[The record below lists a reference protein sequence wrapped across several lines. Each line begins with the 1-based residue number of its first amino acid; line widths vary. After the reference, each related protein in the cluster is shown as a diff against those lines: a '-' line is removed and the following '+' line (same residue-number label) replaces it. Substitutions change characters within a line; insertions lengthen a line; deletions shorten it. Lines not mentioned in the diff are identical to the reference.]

1 MYLFVDTETTG
12 LPDDFNSLRSY
23 RDVRLVQIAWIIY
36 DSTGRKLSKR
46 DFIVK
51 PDGFEIPESST
62 KIHKISNSFAI
73 SCGKSLTKVLIEFN
87 NALRSCT
94 HIVAHNLNFDYNVL
108 LSEFNRVNVKT
119 TIQNLTKI
127 CTKESTTDY
136 CAIVTS
142 RGYKWP
148 TLSELY
154 KKIFHEEIV
163 EAHNAVV
170 DIEATAKCFWYLK
183 KLKLVN
189 FEQKPKE
196 STPEVQTS
204 KSPIRITP
212 IILNKVE
219 PIKKSEIKPSSITI
233 KPNNMN
239 LKEYA
244 ISLKSYCESI
254 KDGDS
259 VSKKQLERLYQ
270 MLDELIILIDD
281 AENSSD
287 DDWPEIPSSNSSS
300 SSSTQSYDDDFPF

>member
-12 LPDDFNSLRSY
+12 LPDDYNSLSSY

-36 DSTGRKLSKR
+36 DSAGRKLSKR

-73 SCGKSLTKVLIEFN
+73 SCGKSLTKVLVEFN

-94 HIVAHNLNFDYNVL
+94 HIVAHNLSFDYNVL
-108 LSEFNRVNVKT
+108 LSEFNRVRISTN
-119 TIQNLTKI
+119 IQNLTKV

-136 CAIVTS
+136 CGIVTS

-148 TLSELY
+148 SLSELY

-183 KLKLVN
+183 KLKLVD
-189 FEQKPKE
+189 FDKKPKE
-196 STPEVQTS
+196 TTTEVETTKKPYRLIPKFVGIVESTKKT
-204 KSPIRITP
+204 
-212 IILNKVE
+212 E
-219 PIKKSEIKPSSITI
+219 PKPNSITL
-233 KPNNMN
+233 KPKNMN

-259 VSKKQLERLYQ
+259 VSKRQLERLYQ

-281 AENSSD
+281 AENSAD
-287 DDWPEIPSSNSSS
+287 DDWPDIPSSNSGS
-300 SSSTQSYDDDFPF
+300 SSSTQSYSDDLPF